1 MIMTRG
7 ENRLW
12 NRPAVRGFAA
22 QSLAVLALGFI
33 IVGATLEAHDKML
46 ARHMP
51 LGFGFWHQIA
61 GFDIEQALI
70 PFAAS
75 SSTYGT
81 AFFVGLINTL
91 LVAVLGIVFATM
103 LGFTIGVARLSRNF
117 VVARL
122 SAAYVEMFRNIPLL
136 LQLLFWYNAI
146 LRPLPAPRQS
156 LHLPFGA
163 VLNNRGLMLPGPH
176 ITTGSWP
183 MALALI
189 LGLVLGLGLLR
200 MARRAKRMTGV
211 SGGLGWWGLAL
222 AIALPLAAALSF
234 GAPLRF
240 TMPQLQGF
248 NYVDGLSLYPELIAL
263 LLGLSLYTAAFIAE
277 IVRSGI
283 QSVAKGQREAA
294 LALGLPHL
302 LILRMIV
309 VPQALRVI
317 IPPLTNQYLNLTK
330 NSTLAVAIGYPDL
343 AQIFMGTV
351 LNQTGAAVQIVFITM
366 GVYLAISLITA
377 LAMNHW
383 NRKAA
388 LHER

>member
-1 MIMTRG
+1 
-7 ENRLW
+7 
-12 NRPAVRGFAA
+12 
-22 QSLAVLALGFI
+22 
-33 IVGATLEAHDKML
+33 ML

-51 LGFGFWHQIA
+51 LGFGFWHQTA

-81 AFFVGLINTL
+81 AFFVGLLNTL
-91 LVAVLGIVFATM
+91 LVAALGIVLATL
-103 LGFTIGVARLSRNF
+103 LGFLIGIARLSGNF

-156 LHLPFGA
+156 LHLPRGA
-163 VLNNRGLMLPGPH
+163 VLNNRGIMLPGPH
-176 ITTGSWP
+176 AAAGSWP
-183 MALALI
+183 MALALVLAI
-189 LGLVLGLGLLR
+189 ALGAGFL
-200 MARRAKRMTGV
+200 MAARRSRKLTGYAR
-211 SGGLGWWGLAL
+211 GLGWWGLAL
-222 AIALPLAAALSF
+222 ALALPLATALAF
-234 GAPLRF
+234 GPPLHV

-248 NYVDGLSLYPELIAL
+248 NYVHGLSIYPELLAL

-277 IVRSGI
+277 IVRAGI
-283 QSVAKGQREAA
+283 QSVARGQREAA
-294 LALGLPHL
+294 AALGLPPVQ
-302 LILRMIV
+302 ILRWVV

-343 AQIFMGTV
+343 AQVFMGTV

-366 GVYLAISLITA
+366 GVYLAISLVTA
-377 LAMNHW
+377 LAMNLW
-383 NRKAA
+383 NRRMA

>member
-1 MIMTRG
+1 MARG
-7 ENRLW
+7 ADRFW
-12 NRPAVRGFAA
+12 NRPAVRGIAA
-22 QSLAVLALGFI
+22 QGLAVLALGFI
-33 IVGATLEAHDKML
+33 VLGATLEAHQKMV

-51 LGFGFWHQIA
+51 LGFGLWHQVA

-75 SSTYGT
+75 SSTYGQ

-91 LVAVLGIVFATM
+91 LVAALGIAMATI
-103 LGFTIGVARLSRNF
+103 LGFIIGIARLSRNF
-117 VVARL
+117 VIARL

-156 LHLPFGA
+156 LHLPFGT

-176 ITTGSWP
+176 ATAASLPVTLA
-183 MALALI
+183 ALA
-189 LGLVLGLGLLR
+189 GMGFGLGLWR
-200 MARRAKRMTGV
+200 AARSRKRRTGQA
-211 SGGLGWWGLAL
+211 GGRGWWGLAL
-222 AIALPLAAALSF
+222 AIALPLATALALGRPVTFS
-234 GAPLRF
+234 P
-240 TMPQLQGF
+240 PQLQGF
-248 NYVDGLSLYPELIAL
+248 NYVH
-263 LLGLSLYTAAFIAE
+263 GLSLYTAAFIAE
-277 IVRSGI
+277 IVRAGI
-283 QSVAKGQREAA
+283 QSVARGQREAA
-294 LALGLPHL
+294 AALGLSPGA
-302 LILRMIV
+302 ILQFVV

-366 GVYLAISLITA
+366 GVYLAISLLTA
-377 LAMNHW
+377 LAMNRW
-383 NRKAA
+383 NQKVA

>member
-1 MIMTRG
+1 M
-7 ENRLW
+7 
-12 NRPAVRGFAA
+12 
-22 QSLAVLALGFI
+22 LALGFVV
-33 IVGATLEAHDKML
+33 VGATLEAHQKMV

-51 LGFGFWHQIA
+51 LGFGFWHQVA

-91 LVAVLGIVFATM
+91 IVAALGIGLATILGFM
-103 LGFTIGVARLSRNF
+103 LGIARLSRNF

-176 ITTGSWP
+176 GTPASLPVT
-183 MALALI
+183 LAL
-189 LGLVLGLGLLR
+189 LTGLIVGLGLWR
-200 MARRAKRMTGV
+200 VAQARKRKTGF
-211 SGGLGWWGLAL
+211 SGGLGWWGLML
-222 AIALPLAAALSF
+222 VLALPLATALALGSPVIF
-234 GAPLRF
+234 SV
-240 TMPQLQGF
+240 PQLQGF
-248 NYVDGLSLYPELIAL
+248 NYVHGLSLYPELIAL
-263 LLGLSLYTAAFIAE
+263 LLGLGLYTAAFIAE
-277 IVRSGI
+277 IVRAGI
-283 QSVAKGQREAA
+283 QSVARGQREAA
-294 LALGLPHL
+294 AALGLSPWAVL
-302 LILRMIV
+302 QFVV

-317 IPPLTNQYLNLTK
+317 IPPLTNQYLNLIK

-366 GVYLAISLITA
+366 GVYLAISLLTA
-377 LAMNHW
+377 LAMNRW
-383 NRKAA
+383 NQKVA

>member
-1 MIMTRG
+1 MAR
-7 ENRLW
+7 EADSVW

-22 QSLAVLALGFI
+22 QGLVLLALGLM
-33 IVGATLEAHDKML
+33 VLGAALEAHQKMV

-51 LGFGFWHQIA
+51 LGFGFWHEVA

-91 LVAVLGIVFATM
+91 LVAALGIVLATI
-103 LGFTIGVARLSRNF
+103 LGFIIGIARLSRNF
-117 VVARL
+117 VVAHL

-163 VLNNRGLMLPGPH
+163 VINNRGLMLPGPH
-176 ITTGSWP
+176 GTPSSLP
-183 MALALI
+183 VSMALLA
-189 LGLVLGLGLLR
+189 GMVFGLGLWR
-200 MARRAKRMTGV
+200 AARRRKRQIGFS
-211 SGGLGWWGLAL
+211 SGRGWLGLAL
-222 AIALPLAAALSF
+222 AIALPLATALTLGPPVTFS
-234 GAPLRF
+234 PPR
-240 TMPQLQGF
+240 LQGF
-248 NYVDGLSLYPELIAL
+248 NYVHGLSLYPELIAL

-277 IVRSGI
+277 IVRSGL
-283 QSVAKGQREAA
+283 QSIARGQREAA
-294 LALGLPHL
+294 AALGLSPFA
-302 LILRMIV
+302 ILQLVV

-317 IPPLTNQYLNLTK
+317 IPPLTNQYLNLIK

-366 GVYLAISLITA
+366 GVYLAMSLLTA
-377 LAMNHW
+377 LAMNRW
-383 NRKAA
+383 NQRVA

>member
-1 MIMTRG
+1 M
-7 ENRLW
+7 
-12 NRPAVRGFAA
+12 
-22 QSLAVLALGFI
+22 LALGL
-33 IVGATLEAHDKML
+33 VVASATLEAHEKML

-51 LGFGFWHQIA
+51 LGFGFWHQTA

-81 AFFVGLINTL
+81 AFLVGLLNTL
-91 LVAVLGIVFATM
+91 LVAALGIALATI
-103 LGFTIGVARLSRNF
+103 LGFVIGIARLSRNF

-156 LHLPFGA
+156 LHLPLGA

-176 ITTGSWP
+176 VAPGAWP
-183 MALALI
+183 VALALV
-189 LGLVLGLGLLR
+189 LGLVLGLGLLGA
-200 MARRAKRMTGV
+200 ARRAKRLTGV
-211 SGGLGWWGLAL
+211 SSGLGWWGLAL
-222 AIALPLAAALSF
+222 AIALPTGAFMVF
-234 GAPLRF
+234 GPPLHF

-248 NYVDGLSLYPELIAL
+248 NYVHGVSLYPELIAL

-277 IVRSGI
+277 IVRAGI

-294 LALGLPHL
+294 AALGLSPA
-302 LILRMIV
+302 LILRLIV

-343 AQIFMGTV
+343 AQVFMGTV

-366 GVYLAISLITA
+366 GVYLAISLFTA
-377 LAMNHW
+377 LAMNLW
-383 NRKAA
+383 NQRAA